1 MKLNCFFQ
9 KFASNCDEDI
19 QIVKLK
25 AAEKQLVVDLHNFF
39 RDKIANGD
47 QPLFPVN
54 KCSKEIHDLITFIN
68 LREAILNFQ
77 VLQR

>member
-1 MKLNCFFQ
+1 MKYINWWNLIVSQ
-9 KFASNCDEDI
+9 KFASNCDDNI

-25 AAEKQLVVDLHNFF
+25 AAEKQQVVDLHNFF

-54 KCSKEIHDLITFIN
+54 NCVQKKFTI
-68 LREAILNFQ
+68 
-77 VLQR
+77 